1 LSLSIITRHT
11 ISKRDWSPVV
21 CSSYLLL
28 LAGLPGDT
36 EVTLADGAAAD
47 SREPLEVPDDGG
59 RVEVEEASAGF
70 VEGLDVRGGARP
82 QVPEEVQGDVEQQV
96 EDEGDDEQHE
106 RCRQQTSED
115 ESDHDVVSVSIF
127 REHRCGDH
135 TVIPTAAG
143 VERNRSRR
151 ARISSSPTPSSSR
164 TSSVTPRSTS
174 RSAPSHGRSSVRG
187 TGRSAHRR
195 RLR

>member
-1 LSLSIITRHT
+1 
-11 ISKRDWSPVV
+11 RDF
-21 CSSYLLL
+21 LT
-28 LAGLPGDT
+28 GLPGDA
-36 EVTLADGAAAD
+36 EVALADGAATH
-47 SREPLEVPDDGG
+47 SGQPIEVPDDGW
-59 RVEVEEASAGF
+59 RVEVKEATTGF

-82 QVPEEVQGDVEQQV
+82 QIPEEVQGDIEQEV

-106 RCRQQTSED
+106 RCRQQSSED

-135 TVIPTAAG
+135 TVIPTAVR

-164 TSSVTPRSTS
+164 
-174 RSAPSHGRSSVRG
+174 
-187 TGRSAHRR
+187 
-195 RLR
+195 

>member
-1 LSLSIITRHT
+1 
-11 ISKRDWSPVV
+11 
-21 CSSYLLL
+21 
-28 LAGLPGDT
+28 
-36 EVTLADGAAAD
+36 
-47 SREPLEVPDDGG
+47 DDGG
-59 RVEVEEASAGF
+59 RVEVEQTPTGF

-82 QVPEEVQGDVEQQV
+82 QIPEEVQGDVEHEE

-106 RCRQQTSED
+106 RRRKQSSEAETD
-115 ESDHDVVSVSIF
+115 NDVVYVSIL
-127 REHRCGDH
+127 REHPAWDQIV
-135 TVIPTAAG
+135 TPTAVR
-143 VERNRSRR
+143 VERHRSRR

>member
-1 LSLSIITRHT
+1 GDAEDDGHDRRGGDELDRVGDRTLQL
-11 ISKRDWSPVV
+11 V
-21 CSSYLLL
+21 CDL

-106 RCRQQTSED
+106 RCRQQSSED
-115 ESDHDVVSVSIF
+115 E
-127 REHRCGDH
+127 
-135 TVIPTAAG
+135 
-143 VERNRSRR
+143 
-151 ARISSSPTPSSSR
+151 
-164 TSSVTPRSTS
+164 
-174 RSAPSHGRSSVRG
+174 
-187 TGRSAHRR
+187 
-195 RLR
+195 